1 MMAVFA
7 PRRLAVMAGLTV
19 AWCALWG
26 NVSVANIASGLIV
39 SGVASNGFFSTPHRG
54 PIRVGAA
61 IRLFG
66 LIAWDLITSTAYVA
80 REILTPTDY
89 TEEQLVPVSL
99 PPELRGHV
107 LLLVVAVTLTPGTA
121 VIDVDDDTGELMLHL
136 LHGERTEATVA
147 HVHELATLAEQAF
160 PTVDEVT
167 S

>member
-1 MMAVFA
+1 MTGLFA
-7 PRRLAVMAGLTV
+7 PRRLAVMVGLML

-26 NVSVANIASGLIV
+26 NVSVANVVSGLVV
-39 SGVASNGFFSTPHRG
+39 SGVATNGFFSTPHQG

-61 IRLFG
+61 LKLFG
-66 LIAWDLITSTAYVA
+66 LIAWDLITSTVNVA

-89 TEEQLVPVSL
+89 TEESLVPVEL

-121 VIDVDDDTGELMLHL
+121 VIDVDDETGELMLHL
-136 LHGERTEATVA
+136 LHGDRADETVE
-147 HVHELATLAEQAF
+147 HVHELARLAAEAF
-160 PTVDEVT
+160 PGGGGA